1 MGFARVQN
9 LGVHQI
15 PPASLQ
21 IFMHTMMRMRTMV
34 IKMIVIMNMLR
45 LIRKM
50 LMVLVIFVYDYTP
63 GRPKI
68 AHCLPRGGPKISYD
82 PSLAKVCS

>member
-1 MGFARVQN
+1 
-9 LGVHQI
+9 
-15 PPASLQ
+15 
-21 IFMHTMMRMRTMV
+21 MHTMMRMRTMV

-63 GRPKI
+63 YYRNVHTSNEI
-68 AHCLPRGGPKISYD
+68 W
-82 PSLAKVCS
+82 SLLKKMHEFLLFCITFLTTSWSWIEKCAYV